1 MNNSEE
7 VVYQLRMSELQRRYK
22 ATVKDSG
29 DDDAIMPPVRESETD
44 A

>member
-7 VVYQLRMSELQRRYK
+7 VVYQLRMSELQRQYSVSVR
-22 ATVKDSG
+22 DFG
-29 DDDAIMPPVRESETD
+29 DDDVITPPVRESEND

>member
-7 VVYQLRMSELQRRYK
+7 VVYQLRMSELQRRYT
-22 ATVKDSG
+22 ASAKDSG
-29 DDDAIMPPVRESETD
+29 DDDAITPPVRESETD